1 MTAYVRRKNAKKGC
15 PFCGGTDHRIY
26 PIGRGM
32 IHIDCRT
39 CHAGTVPGFHGWET
53 WEQIYASVFGE

>member
-15 PFCGGTDHRIY
+15 PFCGGTDQSVY

-32 IHIDCRT
+32 ISIRCRS
-39 CHAGTVPGFHGWET
+39 CDAGTIPGAQAWQA
-53 WEQIYASVFGE
+53 WDQICARVLGE